1 MAIRTIREWPDE
13 LLKKTCKPVKEMTPR
28 LKELVQDM
36 IETMHEASGVGLA
49 APQVGILKRIFVVD
63 ISEEGNEP
71 YVCVNPEILEKEG
84 EQFDYEGCL
93 SLPGYSGKVRRAE
106 RIRLRA
112 FDENMKPFE
121 VEAEGLLAR
130 AFQHEYDHL
139 EGIMYTEEM
148 EGELVRNE
156 DLAKQEVEG

>member
-13 LLKKTCKPVKEMTPR
+13 MLKKECKPVKEMTPR
-28 LKELVQDM
+28 LQELVQDM
-36 IETMHEASGVGLA
+36 IETMHEANGVGLA
-49 APQVGILKRIFVVD
+49 APQVGVLKRIFVVD
-63 ISEEGNEP
+63 ISEDGNEP

-106 RIRLRA
+106 KIRMRA
-112 FDENMKPFE
+112 FDENMNPYE

-139 EGIMYTEEM
+139 EGIMYTEEV

-156 DLAKQEVEG
+156 DLQEQKG